1 MLDQQGEVVVKF
13 LCLCGSICII
23 VMKLTEIHGRTQTS
37 CLYIIGT
44 ILYTVLHLTVF
55 TEQYTC
61 IVLMFA
67 RCTYVL
73 HMTRIRV
80 LLLHILAPL
89 SHN

>member
-55 TEQYTC
+55 TEQFTC
-61 IVLMFA
+61 IVLVPKQADYTLYYFIYSIA
-67 RCTYVL
+67 L
-73 HMTRIRV
+73 NN
-80 LLLHILAPL
+80 LLV
-89 SHN
+89 